1 MKDWS
6 IRLGHIWQFIPENHK
21 ITIRV
26 KRSDGNG
33 YYSEGYYDKA
43 IDPCPYYRQFAVVL
57 SVYSISTEIIEV
69 TINENMPAKEGG

>member
-1 MKDWS
+1 MKGLY
-6 IRLGHIWQFIPENHK
+6 IRLFHIWQFIPENHK

-26 KRSDGNG
+26 KRSDGKG

-69 TINENMPAKEGG
+69 TINENMPVKEGG